1 MNYYQLTFE
10 TLTLR
15 ENLIAKINSLQIT
28 TKEASKRVQDLYS
41 PEYLYTKCGEYHL
54 IYGNSSLINFF

>member
-28 TKEASKRVQDLYS
+28 TKEASKRVQDFIQSRVPLYEMWRVPS
-41 PEYLYTKCGEYHL
+41 HL
-54 IYGNSSLINFF
+54 WEF